1 MRKFV
6 LMLTAAMFVLT
17 TSLYATEKSE
27 KKLSVKPFSVI
38 NIVGSL
44 KVVYEQGSTYEVSL
58 VGDAA
63 AFDRIRVGSNGS
75 DLNISK
81 YGKVIGNVYVETSD
95 SSDKRSVVV
104 HVKAPDVSVFNMSGS
119 GQIVVGKMKSTAVTF
134 NQAGSGKIA
143 VSQVVASHANFNN
156 AGSGTILVD
165 DVKADYVGL
174 TMAGSGT
181 INCRTSKAAN
191 LNCTLTG
198 SGRISVL
205 GEAGNYKK
213 YVLGSGKINDSML
226 KYDKLLNMGSN
237 VNVTGNTYVIARN
250 VAIDMLRRR
259 RPTSISGDE
268 AHTSWLL
275 QQESDNDTP
284 ESQLE
289 WKEDEQWLR
298 QRIEQLPPR
307 EMQVM
312 RLRQT
317 ERRTNEQIA
326 AILGISK
333 DSVAT
338 MLSSARR
345 KLFNQI
351 KERNRT

>member
-1 MRKFV
+1 MPAAILRVPMMQTMRQATRCLGFG
-6 LMLTAAMFVLT
+6 LCTTLSATQPHAARL
-17 TSLYATEKSE
+17 
-27 KKLSVKPFSVI
+27 
-38 NIVGSL
+38 
-44 KVVYEQGSTYEVSL
+44 
-58 VGDAA
+58 AA
-63 AFDRIRVGSNGS
+63 
-75 DLNISK
+75 
-81 YGKVIGNVYVETSD
+81 
-95 SSDKRSVVV
+95 
-104 HVKAPDVSVFNMSGS
+104 
-119 GQIVVGKMKSTAVTF
+119 
-134 NQAGSGKIA
+134 
-143 VSQVVASHANFNN
+143 
-156 AGSGTILVD
+156 
-165 DVKADYVGL
+165 
-174 TMAGSGT
+174 
-181 INCRTSKAAN
+181 
-191 LNCTLTG
+191 
-198 SGRISVL
+198 
-205 GEAGNYKK
+205 
-213 YVLGSGKINDSML
+213 
-226 KYDKLLNMGSN
+226 
-237 VNVTGNTYVIARN
+237 VIARN

-275 QQESDNDTP
+275 QQESDNNTP

-317 ERRTNEQIA
+317 EHRTNEQIA

>member
-1 MRKFV
+1 MSPQLRNIA
-6 LMLTAAMFVLT
+6 LG
-17 TSLYATEKSE
+17 YARRYLQCGDEA
-27 KKLSVKPFSVI
+27 
-38 NIVGSL
+38 N
-44 KVVYEQGSTYEVSL
+44 
-58 VGDAA
+58 DAA
-63 AFDRIRVGSNGS
+63 S
-75 DLNISK
+75 D
-81 YGKVIGNVYVETSD
+81 
-95 SSDKRSVVV
+95 
-104 HVKAPDVSVFNMSGS
+104 A
-119 GQIVVGKMKSTAVTF
+119 
-134 NQAGSGKIA
+134 
-143 VSQVVASHANFNN
+143 
-156 AGSGTILVD
+156 
-165 DVKADYVGL
+165 
-174 TMAGSGT
+174 
-181 INCRTSKAAN
+181 
-191 LNCTLTG
+191 
-198 SGRISVL
+198 
-205 GEAGNYKK
+205 
-213 YVLGSGKINDSML
+213 ML
-226 KYDKLLNMGSN
+226 KLWAVHDSLRDSAHASRLAA
-237 VNVTGNTYVIARN
+237 VVARN
-250 VAIDMLRRR
+250 VAIDMLRRQH
-259 RPTSISGDE
+259 PTSISGDE

-289 WKEDEQWLR
+289 WKEDEQWLH

>member
-1 MRKFV
+1 MRKFIQMGTIVPRLTSAITSRKTDNAV
-6 LMLTAAMFVLT
+6 LSTSRRHHSSTAAA
-17 TSLYATEKSE
+17 TSR
-27 KKLSVKPFSVI
+27 
-38 NIVGSL
+38 
-44 KVVYEQGSTYEVSL
+44 STVA
-58 VGDAA
+58 DTAHAA
-63 AFDRIRVGSNGS
+63 R
-75 DLNISK
+75 L
-81 YGKVIGNVYVETSD
+81 
-95 SSDKRSVVV
+95 
-104 HVKAPDVSVFNMSGS
+104 
-119 GQIVVGKMKSTAVTF
+119 
-134 NQAGSGKIA
+134 
-143 VSQVVASHANFNN
+143 
-156 AGSGTILVD
+156 
-165 DVKADYVGL
+165 
-174 TMAGSGT
+174 
-181 INCRTSKAAN
+181 AA
-191 LNCTLTG
+191 
-198 SGRISVL
+198 
-205 GEAGNYKK
+205 
-213 YVLGSGKINDSML
+213 
-226 KYDKLLNMGSN
+226 
-237 VNVTGNTYVIARN
+237 VIARN
-250 VAIDMLRRR
+250 VAIDMLRWR

-275 QQESDNDTP
+275 QQESDNNTP

-289 WKEDEQWLR
+289 WKEDELWLR

>member
-1 MRKFV
+1 MSPQLRNIA
-6 LMLTAAMFVLT
+6 LG
-17 TSLYATEKSE
+17 YARRY
-27 KKLSVKPFSVI
+27 LARADDAD
-38 NIVGSL
+38 
-44 KVVYEQGSTYEVSL
+44 
-58 VGDAA
+58 DAA
-63 AFDRIRVGSNGS
+63 S
-75 DLNISK
+75 DAMLRLWA
-81 YGKVIGNVYVETSD
+81 VHD
-95 SSDKRSVVV
+95 SLRD
-104 HVKAPDVSVFNMSGS
+104 
-119 GQIVVGKMKSTAVTF
+119 TA
-134 NQAGSGKIA
+134 
-143 VSQVVASHANFNN
+143 HA
-156 AGSGTILVD
+156 ARL
-165 DVKADYVGL
+165 
-174 TMAGSGT
+174 
-181 INCRTSKAAN
+181 AA
-191 LNCTLTG
+191 
-198 SGRISVL
+198 
-205 GEAGNYKK
+205 
-213 YVLGSGKINDSML
+213 
-226 KYDKLLNMGSN
+226 
-237 VNVTGNTYVIARN
+237 VIARN

-259 RPTSISGDE
+259 PMNISGDE

-275 QQESDNDTP
+275 QQESDNNTP
-284 ESQLE
+284 ETQLE

>member
-1 MRKFV
+1 MNQKQFEQMSPQLRNIA
-6 LMLTAAMFVLT
+6 LG
-17 TSLYATEKSE
+17 YARRY
-27 KKLSVKPFSVI
+27 LARADDAD
-38 NIVGSL
+38 
-44 KVVYEQGSTYEVSL
+44 
-58 VGDAA
+58 DAA
-63 AFDRIRVGSNGS
+63 S
-75 DLNISK
+75 DAMLRLWA
-81 YGKVIGNVYVETSD
+81 VHD
-95 SSDKRSVVV
+95 SLRD
-104 HVKAPDVSVFNMSGS
+104 
-119 GQIVVGKMKSTAVTF
+119 TA
-134 NQAGSGKIA
+134 
-143 VSQVVASHANFNN
+143 HA
-156 AGSGTILVD
+156 ARL
-165 DVKADYVGL
+165 
-174 TMAGSGT
+174 
-181 INCRTSKAAN
+181 AA
-191 LNCTLTG
+191 
-198 SGRISVL
+198 
-205 GEAGNYKK
+205 
-213 YVLGSGKINDSML
+213 
-226 KYDKLLNMGSN
+226 
-237 VNVTGNTYVIARN
+237 VIARN

-259 RPTSISGDE
+259 PMNISGDE

-275 QQESDNDTP
+275 QQESDNNTP
-284 ESQLE
+284 ETQLE

>member
-1 MRKFV
+1 MNQIQFEQMSPQLRNI
-6 LMLTAAMFVLT
+6 AQG
-17 TSLYATEKSE
+17 YARRY
-27 KKLSVKPFSVI
+27 LARADDAD
-38 NIVGSL
+38 
-44 KVVYEQGSTYEVSL
+44 
-58 VGDAA
+58 DAA
-63 AFDRIRVGSNGS
+63 S
-75 DLNISK
+75 D
-81 YGKVIGNVYVETSD
+81 
-95 SSDKRSVVV
+95 
-104 HVKAPDVSVFNMSGS
+104 A
-119 GQIVVGKMKSTAVTF
+119 
-134 NQAGSGKIA
+134 
-143 VSQVVASHANFNN
+143 
-156 AGSGTILVD
+156 
-165 DVKADYVGL
+165 
-174 TMAGSGT
+174 
-181 INCRTSKAAN
+181 
-191 LNCTLTG
+191 
-198 SGRISVL
+198 
-205 GEAGNYKK
+205 
-213 YVLGSGKINDSML
+213 
-226 KYDKLLNMGSN
+226 
-237 VNVTGNTYVIARN
+237 
-250 VAIDMLRRR
+250 MLRLWAVHDSLRDTAPCR
-259 RPTSISGDE
+259 SSCGCHCSQCGYRHVATARPTSISGDE

>member
-1 MRKFV
+1 MSPQLR
-6 LMLTAAMFVLT
+6 TIAQG
-17 TSLYATEKSE
+17 YARRY
-27 KKLSVKPFSVI
+27 LARADDAD
-38 NIVGSL
+38 
-44 KVVYEQGSTYEVSL
+44 
-58 VGDAA
+58 DAA
-63 AFDRIRVGSNGS
+63 S
-75 DLNISK
+75 DAMLRLWA
-81 YGKVIGNVYVETSD
+81 VHD
-95 SSDKRSVVV
+95 SLRD
-104 HVKAPDVSVFNMSGS
+104 
-119 GQIVVGKMKSTAVTF
+119 TA
-134 NQAGSGKIA
+134 
-143 VSQVVASHANFNN
+143 HA
-156 AGSGTILVD
+156 
-165 DVKADYVGL
+165 
-174 TMAGSGT
+174 
-181 INCRTSKAAN
+181 
-191 LNCTLTG
+191 
-198 SGRISVL
+198 
-205 GEAGNYKK
+205 
-213 YVLGSGKINDSML
+213 
-226 KYDKLLNMGSN
+226 
-237 VNVTGNTYVIARN
+237 ARL

-275 QQESDNDTP
+275 QQESDYNTP

>member
-1 MRKFV
+1 MSPQLRNIA
-6 LMLTAAMFVLT
+6 LG
-17 TSLYATEKSE
+17 YARRYLARTDDAD
-27 KKLSVKPFSVI
+27 
-38 NIVGSL
+38 
-44 KVVYEQGSTYEVSL
+44 
-58 VGDAA
+58 DAA
-63 AFDRIRVGSNGS
+63 SDAMLRLWAVHDSLRDTAHADR
-75 DLNISK
+75 L
-81 YGKVIGNVYVETSD
+81 
-95 SSDKRSVVV
+95 
-104 HVKAPDVSVFNMSGS
+104 
-119 GQIVVGKMKSTAVTF
+119 
-134 NQAGSGKIA
+134 
-143 VSQVVASHANFNN
+143 
-156 AGSGTILVD
+156 
-165 DVKADYVGL
+165 
-174 TMAGSGT
+174 
-181 INCRTSKAAN
+181 AA
-191 LNCTLTG
+191 
-198 SGRISVL
+198 
-205 GEAGNYKK
+205 
-213 YVLGSGKINDSML
+213 
-226 KYDKLLNMGSN
+226 
-237 VNVTGNTYVIARN
+237 VIARN

-268 AHTSWLL
+268 AHMSWLL
-275 QQESDNDTP
+275 QQESDNNTP

>member
-1 MRKFV
+1 
-6 LMLTAAMFVLT
+6 MFVLT

-38 NIVGSL
+38 NVVGSL
-44 KVVYEQGSTYEVSL
+44 KVVYEQGSTYEVRL

-63 AFDRIRVGSNGS
+63 AFDQIRAECNGS

-95 SSDKRSVVV
+95 SSDRRSVVV

-119 GQIVVGKMKSTAVTF
+119 GQIVVGKMKSTAV
-134 NQAGSGKIA
+134 
-143 VSQVVASHANFNN
+143 
-156 AGSGTILVD
+156 
-165 DVKADYVGL
+165 
-174 TMAGSGT
+174 
-181 INCRTSKAAN
+181 
-191 LNCTLTG
+191 
-198 SGRISVL
+198 
-205 GEAGNYKK
+205 
-213 YVLGSGKINDSML
+213 
-226 KYDKLLNMGSN
+226 
-237 VNVTGNTYVIARN
+237 IARN

-259 RPTSISGDE
+259 RPTSISGGE

-275 QQESDNDTP
+275 QQESDNNTP

-289 WKEDEQWLR
+289 WKEDEQWLH